1 MTSKDMQSLQK
12 LHYEITMLFSVLFQS
27 IKYLEFEK
35 RENSEQVFCVKLLK
49 KSSMKFLICFKPC
62 F

>member
-35 RENSEQVFCVKLLK
+35 RENSEQVFLCEVIKKKLDEISNL
-49 KSSMKFLICFKPC
+49 F
-62 F
+62 

>member
-35 RENSEQVFCVKLLK
+35 RENSEQAFLCEVIK